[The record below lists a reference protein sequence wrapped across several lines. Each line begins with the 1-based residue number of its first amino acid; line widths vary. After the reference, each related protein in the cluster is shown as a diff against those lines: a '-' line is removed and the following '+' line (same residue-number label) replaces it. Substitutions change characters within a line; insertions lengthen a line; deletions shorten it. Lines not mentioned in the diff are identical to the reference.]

1 MFIKNNEDIRIDLIK
16 SIYFLIVDKTTYLY
30 NFFMAVNYKAPI
42 KDILFAFDVLNSYE
56 KLNNIDRFKDFNID
70 IAVPAIEECSKFAEE
85 VLAPINAD
93 GDKYG
98 AKYNNG
104 VVNMPPGFI
113 EAYEKF
119 KNAGWASISLPSEIG
134 GGGMPYLLSGGT
146 LEILCTANMAFILG
160 PGLSIGAISG
170 INEHASQEQKD
181 KYLPNLV
188 SGDWT
193 GTMNLS
199 EPQSGSDLNH
209 LITKADPQEDGT
221 YKITGTKIWIGSG
234 EHDLS
239 KNIVHLVLAR
249 VPGSPEGTKGISMF
263 IVPKYIVNDDSSLGD
278 RNNVNCLS
286 IEEKLGIHGSPTC
299 VMEYDGAVGYLVGE
313 ENRGL
318 NYMFTTINEARI
330 RVGGHGL
337 ACTTGALQGAAQ
349 YARDRVQGRP
359 IGMSKENAKNSTI
372 IDHADVRRML
382 MTIKAYSD
390 AMRYMMYD
398 NQMMLDFSYFGNEDQ
413 KNYGEARCGLLTPI
427 SKSWIS
433 DLSVELTSMAI
444 QIYGGMGYVEETGVA
459 QYLRDARIAP
469 IYAGTNGIQA
479 LDLTLK
485 KIHTDEGKVVNNLF
499 DEMISVSNELNKS
512 DILSKLTESYQFHIK
527 NLMEST
533 EKVRKLMINGNQ
545 KSISG
550 FASPYTKMFGQV
562 LGGYYMAKAAI
573 HAEKKYKETEDEYFK
588 DKITLSKFYIEQLLP
603 LSENNMPPIASDVN
617 DLFLINSE
625 SF

>member
-1 MFIKNNEDIRIDLIK
+1 
-16 SIYFLIVDKTTYLY
+16 
-30 NFFMAVNYKAPI
+30 MAVNYKAPI

-56 KLNNIDRFKDFNID
+56 KLNNIVRFKDFNLD
-70 IAVPAIEECSKFAEE
+70 IAIPAIEECSKFAEE

-93 GDKYG
+93 GDKHG
-98 AKYNNG
+98 AKFNKG

-119 KNAGWASISLPSEIG
+119 KSAGWASISLPLEIG
-134 GGGMPYLLSGGT
+134 GGGMPYLLSAGT
-146 LEILCTANMAFILG
+146 LEILCTANMAFVLG

-170 INEHASQEQKD
+170 INQHASQEQKD
-181 KYLPNLV
+181 LYLPNLV
-188 SGDWT
+188 SGEWT

-209 LITKADPQEDGT
+209 LTTKAEPQEDGT

-239 KNIVHLVLAR
+239 ENIVHLVLAR
-249 VPGSPEGTKGISMF
+249 VPDSPEGTKGISMF
-263 IVPKYIVNDDSSLGD
+263 IVPKYIVNDDSSLGE
-278 RNNVNCLS
+278 RNNVNCIS

-299 VMEYDGAVGYLVGE
+299 VMEYNGAIGYLVGE
-313 ENRGL
+313 KNRGL
-318 NYMFTTINEARI
+318 SYMFTTINEARI

-359 IGMSKENAKNSTI
+359 VGMSKEDAKNSTI

-398 NQMMLDFSYFGNEDQ
+398 NQMMLDFLYFGNDDQ
-413 KNYGEARCGLLTPI
+413 REYGEARGGLLTPI

-459 QYLRDARIAP
+459 QYYRDARIAP

-479 LDLTLK
+479 LDLALR
-485 KIHTDEGKVVNNLF
+485 KIHVDDGKAVNNLF
-499 DEMISVSNELNKS
+499 DEMLLVSSELKNS
-512 DILSKLTESYQFHIK
+512 ERLSKLYESYEFHIK

-533 EKVRKLMINGNQ
+533 EKVRKLLINDNQ

-562 LGGYYMAKAAI
+562 LGGYYMAKAAVL
-573 HAEKKYKETEDEYFK
+573 ADKKYKETDEEFYK

-603 LSENNMPPIASDVN
+603 LSATNMPPIDCDVD
-617 DLFLINSE
+617 DLFSIKNE
-625 SF
+625 DF